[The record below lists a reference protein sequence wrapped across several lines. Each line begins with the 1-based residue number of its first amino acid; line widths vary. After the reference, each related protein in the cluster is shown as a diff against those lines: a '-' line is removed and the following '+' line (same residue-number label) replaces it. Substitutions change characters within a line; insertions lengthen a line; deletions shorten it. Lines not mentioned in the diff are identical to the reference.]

1 MLRQTAT
8 VFRTRKKRASPDTL
22 VIISAFLFVGT
33 PMPIAVN
40 RQISFALANHTQ
52 HLNYWVMIRTLV
64 LILLGIAAVICLW
77 NGSVN
82 LPFTEILIALVI
94 LTGVNLLTFSRLR
107 QSLPVTET
115 EFFIQLLID
124 LFCLSAVFY
133 FSGGANNPF
142 VSYFLVPVCI
152 SAATLGGRFTLTITG
167 LSILSYSLLLFF
179 HVPLPILAPD
189 HHQHDASSINLHVLG
204 MWLNFFISAGLI
216 TYFVVKMARDLRAQ
230 EAQLNRWR
238 EDQLR
243 DEQVMA
249 VATLAAGTA
258 HELGTP
264 LSTMK
269 VLISELREEYA
280 DNQQLH
286 QDLTLLQEQ
295 VNQCASTLR
304 DLVNKAELA
313 KEGQIAAESVQTYC
327 NNLIQRWQI
336 LRPDVKSLI
345 EFAPQV
351 PNISA
356 VFSPTIAQAI
366 LNLLNNAADASPD
379 DIFIRIEWNIEF
391 ILWTIEDSGPGIAEE
406 VSAHLGKSFISTKN
420 KGLGIG
426 LLLTQ
431 ATINRHGGTVTLH
444 KRTPQGTITRM
455 KLPLITAP

>member
-1 MLRQTAT
+1 MITTKLTMQN
-8 VFRTRKKRASPDTL
+8 RTHHP
-22 VIISAFLFVGT
+22 
-33 PMPIAVN
+33 
-40 RQISFALANHTQ
+40 ISFALADHTQ
-52 HLNYWVMIRTLV
+52 HLSYWVMIRTLI
-64 LILLGIAAVICLW
+64 LILLGIAAVSCLW
-77 NGSVN
+77 QGAVN

-107 QSLPVTET
+107 QTLPVTEL

-124 LFCLSAVFY
+124 LACLSAVFY

-142 VSYFLVPVCI
+142 VSYFLVPICI
-152 SAATLGGRFTLTITG
+152 SAATLGSGLTLTIAS

-189 HHQHDASSINLHVLG
+189 HHQHDNNSLNLHVLG

-216 TYFVVKMARDLRAQ
+216 TYFIVKMARDLRAQ
-230 EAQLNRWR
+230 ETQLNRWR

-280 DNQQLH
+280 NNENLRN
-286 QDLTLLQEQ
+286 DLALLQAQ
-295 VNQCASTLR
+295 VNQCSTTLR

-313 KEGQIAAESVQTYC
+313 KEGKIAAESVRAYC
-327 NNLIQRWQI
+327 ENLLERWKI
-336 LRPDVKSLI
+336 LRPDTNSTI
-345 EFAPQV
+345 EFSAKSPALT
-351 PNISA
+351 A

-379 DIFIRIEWNIEF
+379 DIQIAIEWNQAAMQ
-391 ILWTIEDSGPGIAEE
+391 WTINDNGPGIAEDI
-406 VSAHLGKSFISTKN
+406 SPHLGKTFISTKN

-431 ATINRHGGTVTLH
+431 ATINRHGGTVSLH
-444 KRTPQGTITRM
+444 NRAPRGTTTQVQ
-455 KLPLITAP
+455 LPLITEMDTQTDE

>member
-1 MLRQTAT
+1 
-8 VFRTRKKRASPDTL
+8 
-22 VIISAFLFVGT
+22 
-33 PMPIAVN
+33 MPAPVN
-40 RQISFALANHTQ
+40 RQTSFALADHAQ

-64 LILLGIAAVICLW
+64 LILLGIAAVVCLW
-77 NGSVN
+77 DGAVS

-107 QSLPVTET
+107 QALPVTEL

-124 LFCLSAVFY
+124 LICLSAVFY

-152 SAATLGGRFTLTITG
+152 SAATLGSSFTLIITG
-167 LSILSYSLLLFF
+167 LSITSYSLLLFF
-179 HVPLPILAPD
+179 HVPLPALAPD
-189 HHQHDASSINLHVLG
+189 HHQHHTNSINLHVLG
-204 MWLNFFISAGLI
+204 MWLNFFISACLI

-269 VLISELREEYA
+269 VLISELREEHA
-280 DNQQLH
+280 ANSNLQ
-286 QDLTLLQEQ
+286 QDLALLQAQ
-295 VNQCASTLR
+295 VNQCATTLR

-313 KEGQIAAESVQTYC
+313 KEGKTAAEPVRSYC
-327 NNLIQRWQI
+327 DSLIDRWKI
-336 LRPDVKSLI
+336 LRPEVNANIDFS
-345 EFAPQV
+345 ANNPA
-351 PNISA
+351 ISA

-366 LNLLNNAADASPD
+366 LNLLNNAADASVE
-379 DIFIRIEWNIEF
+379 DIRINIEWNLETMQ
-391 ILWTIEDSGPGIAEE
+391 WTIEDNGPGIAEDI
-406 VSAHLGKSFISTKN
+406 SAHLGKSFISTKN

-431 ATINRHGGTVTLH
+431 ATINRHSGTVSLH
-444 KRTPQGTITRM
+444 KRNPQGTLTRM
-455 KLPLITAP
+455 QLPLIPE

>member
-1 MLRQTAT
+1 MQ
-8 VFRTRKKRASPDTL
+8 
-22 VIISAFLFVGT
+22 
-33 PMPIAVN
+33 N
-40 RQISFALANHTQ
+40 RPAPPVSFALADHTQ
-52 HLNYWVMIRTLV
+52 HLSYWVMIRTLI
-64 LILLGIAAVICLW
+64 LILLGIAAVCCLW
-77 NGSVN
+77 QGTVN

-107 QSLPVTET
+107 QSLPVTEV
-115 EFFIQLLID
+115 EFFIQLLTD
-124 LFCLSAVFY
+124 LTCLSAVFY

-142 VSYFLVPVCI
+142 VSYFLVPICI
-152 SAATLGGRFTLTITG
+152 SAATLGSGLTLTITS

-189 HHQHDASSINLHVLG
+189 HHQHDSNSLNLHVLG

-216 TYFVVKMARDLRAQ
+216 TYFIVKMARDLRAQ

-269 VLISELREEYA
+269 VLISELREEYS
-280 DNQQLH
+280 DNQNLRR
-286 QDLTLLQEQ
+286 DLLLLQAQ
-295 VNQCASTLR
+295 VNQCSTTLR

-313 KEGQIAAESVQTYC
+313 KEGKITAESVRIYC
-327 NNLIQRWQI
+327 DNLLDRWKI
-336 LRPDVKSLI
+336 LRPDIKTTI
-345 EFAPQV
+345 EFSATSPT
-351 PNISA
+351 IHA

-379 DIFIRIEWNIEF
+379 DIQIIIEWSRESMQ
-391 ILWTIEDSGPGIAEE
+391 WTINDNGPGIAEDI
-406 VSAHLGKSFISTKN
+406 SAHLGKSFISTKN

-431 ATINRHGGTVTLH
+431 ATINRHGGTVSLH
-444 KRTPQGTITRM
+444 NRNPRGTVTQVQ
-455 KLPLITAP
+455 LPLITEIDIQTHV

>member
-1 MLRQTAT
+1 
-8 VFRTRKKRASPDTL
+8 
-22 VIISAFLFVGT
+22 
-33 PMPIAVN
+33 MPIPDN
-40 RQISFALANHTQ
+40 RHTSFALADHTQ

-64 LILLGIAAVICLW
+64 LILLGMAAVACLW
-77 NGSVN
+77 NESID
-82 LPFTEILIALVI
+82 LPFTEILMALVI
-94 LTGVNLLTFSRLR
+94 LTGINLLTFSRLR
-107 QSLPVTET
+107 QALAVTEL

-124 LFCLSAVFY
+124 LLCLSAVFY

-142 VSYFLVPVCI
+142 VSYFLVPICI
-152 SAATLGGRFTLTITG
+152 SAATLGSGFTLTITG

-179 HVPLPILAPD
+179 HIPLPALAPD
-189 HHQHDASSINLHVLG
+189 HHQHNASTVNLHVLG
-204 MWLNFFISAGLI
+204 MWLNFFISACLI

-269 VLISELREEYA
+269 VLIGELRDEYI
-280 DNQQLH
+280 DNPQLH

-295 VNQCASTLR
+295 VNQCATTLR
-304 DLVNKAELA
+304 DLVNKAEQA
-313 KEGQIAAESVQTYC
+313 KDGKIAAEPVQSYC
-327 NNLIQRWQI
+327 DNLIQRWKI
-336 LRPDVKSLI
+336 LRPDVKSRI
-345 EFAPQV
+345 EFAPDMPAIQA
-351 PNISA
+351 I
-356 VFSPTIAQAI
+356 FSPTIAQAI
-366 LNLLNNAADASPD
+366 LNLLNNAADASPEN
-379 DIFIRIEWNIEF
+379 IYIHIQWNTESI
-391 ILWTIEDSGPGIAEE
+391 IWTIEDAGPGIAEE

-444 KRTPQGTITRM
+444 KRVPQGTITCM
-455 KLPLITAP
+455 QLPLTTAETE